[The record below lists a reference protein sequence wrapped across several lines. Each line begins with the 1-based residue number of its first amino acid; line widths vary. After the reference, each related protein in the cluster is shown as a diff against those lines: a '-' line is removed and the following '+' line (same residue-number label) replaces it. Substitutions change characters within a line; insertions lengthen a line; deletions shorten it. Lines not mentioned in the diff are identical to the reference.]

1 VTTLS
6 YTADDIRVLAGL
18 DGVRMRPAM
27 YVGGTD
33 SDALHRMV
41 LELLDNAVDE
51 ALSGGATAIRV
62 TLDEQSCAVEDNGRG
77 VPLEGA
83 KTVLTE
89 LHAGAKFGG
98 TAYGATGGLHGVGLS
113 CVNALSEK
121 LVLETWRGERGLIV
135 LCKQGRFQR
144 AYATKP
150 PHKTG
155 SKVTFW
161 PDRTVLDKGVAF
173 QPERILRR
181 ARELSFLVQGL
192 SISVQQPGSEQT
204 FCSEEGLGGLTRELT
219 RTRVP
224 LFLNPI
230 VVSGEHDGVR
240 VDAALQWTNLYA
252 DDTHAWVNMVLT
264 GEGGTHVTGAHKA
277 VAEVVR
283 RLDAELGSG
292 GLRLTPIDTR
302 EGLTLALSIRLHDPQ
317 FGGQTK
323 ETLVSQVA
331 QDAVQTVVQREL
343 QAWFASNAEIA
354 QRVVDKARS
363 AAKARHAALRA
374 RDRIRHH
381 SDQVVLDDDAYRTQ
395 FGIRSANW
403 HDSAEWIANGDL
415 LAKHAD
421 MTRVPAHSRL
431 LDVCCGSGV
440 VGASFR
446 GKVAHLTGLDITP
459 EMVALASQ
467 RLDHVVQGTVF
478 DMPFEDDSFDIVSN
492 REVMHLFPHPEKML
506 SEVRRVL
513 KPGGQFIFG
522 QIVPFGTEDAPWMHR
537 IFAKKQPLL
546 HHMFLHEDLLKLL
559 ADNGFEVAET
569 AETTLW
575 EWIDVWIDT
584 WETSAL
590 HRHEI
595 RELYYNAPA
604 EVRAVHPI
612 EITPQ
617 GRIRDLWRW
626 VVYSSFTA

>member
-1 VTTLS
+1 MTTRS
-6 YTADDIRVLAGL
+6 YTADHIRVLAGL

-51 ALSGGATAIRV
+51 ALSGGATSIRITV
-62 TLDEQSCAVEDNGRG
+62 DEHSCAVEDDGRG

-98 TAYGATGGLHGVGLS
+98 EAYGATGGLHGVGLS

-135 LCKQGRFQR
+135 LCKQGRFMR
-144 AYATKP
+144 AYATNP
-150 PHKTG
+150 PNKTG

-173 QPERILRR
+173 QPERIVRR
-181 ARELSFLVQGL
+181 ARELSFLVGGL
-192 SISVQQPGSEQT
+192 TITVEQPGNEQG

-224 LFLNPI
+224 LFLDPI
-230 VVSGEHDGVR
+230 VVSGEHDDVR

-264 GEGGTHVTGAHKA
+264 GQGGTHVAGAHRA
-277 VAEVVR
+277 VAEVIR
-283 RLDAELGSG
+283 RLDAEVGSG

-302 EGLTLALSIRLHDPQ
+302 EGLTLALSIRLNDPQ

-323 ETLVSQVA
+323 ETLVSQRA
-331 QDAVQTVVQREL
+331 QDAVETVVQREL
-343 QAWFASNAEIA
+343 QRWFASSPEVA

-403 HDSAEWIANGDL
+403 HESAEWIANGDL

-421 MTRVPAHSRL
+421 MTRVPADSKL

-478 DMPFEDDSFDIVSN
+478 DMPFPDDSFDIVSN

-546 HHMFLHEDLLKLL
+546 HHMFLHEDLLALL

-569 AETTLW
+569 TETTLW

-626 VVYSSFTA
+626 VVYSSFTP